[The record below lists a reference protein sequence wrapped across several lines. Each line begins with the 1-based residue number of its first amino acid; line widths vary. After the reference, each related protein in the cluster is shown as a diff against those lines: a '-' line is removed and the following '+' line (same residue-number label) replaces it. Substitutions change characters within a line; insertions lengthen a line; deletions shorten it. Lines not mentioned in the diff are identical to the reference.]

1 MPYLL
6 LLVVVIFSS
15 FARADGLNVLITKA
29 LNSHPDLMVQEARL
43 QIANTQLDLAKE
55 QFYPTFSV
63 SVENVAKT
71 RDVDRNYGTDQ
82 AVATFRLQQTLYA
95 FGRLRAS
102 EAKFAAGV
110 NSQTLALEEIKL
122 DLAQSVLQA
131 WGEWFVADLRLEA
144 IIKNKKTHQE
154 LKDSVSRRAE
164 KGASSPS
171 EVRLSVARLAQV
183 EAQLANAMLQ
193 AEAAKVKLEQ
203 LVGEPLPS
211 GAEPRQFLEYVLDE
225 SPVMVMQALS
235 INPTLMRYA
244 SDIAQSEAEVEEEIA
259 ALGPEIYLRAEHQ
272 RGDYATDI
280 PFQNRVFIGFQSDF
294 GAGSSALMEVKL
306 AEQRITTLKA
316 EVEAAKRDIVERVQL
331 ELTQLRLLDVRQKAL
346 ELSLSANEDIAKAFN
361 RQYLA
366 GRRSWVEVMNT
377 ARELSQAELEL
388 AELKAAK
395 VLSYWR
401 LSFLVNGV
409 TGTLAA
415 SQPISMN

>member
-1 MPYLL
+1 M
-6 LLVVVIFSS
+6 IFFSP
-15 FARADGLNVLITKA
+15 FTFADGLSHLIVKA
-29 LNSHPDLMVQEARL
+29 LNTHPDLMVQEARL
-43 QIANTQLDLAKE
+43 EIANTQLELAKE

-63 SVENVAKT
+63 SVENVAQT
-71 RDVDRNYGTDQ
+71 RDVDRNFGKDQ

-110 NSQTLALEEIKL
+110 DSQILALEEIKL
-122 DLAQSVLQA
+122 ELAQSVLQA
-131 WGEWFVADLRLEA
+131 WGEWYAAELRLEA
-144 IIKNKKTHQE
+144 IFKNKQTHE
-154 LKDSVSRRAE
+154 HLRDSVSRRVE

-171 EVRLSVARLAQV
+171 EVRLSEARLAQV
-183 EAQLANAMLQ
+183 EAQLANAQLQ

-203 LVGEPLPS
+203 LIGEPLS
-211 GAEPRQFLEYVLDE
+211 GESEPRQFLDYVLGE
-225 SPVMVMQALS
+225 RSQMINQALS
-235 INPTLMRYA
+235 INPTLMRFA
-244 SDIAQSEAEVEEEIA
+244 ADIKQSEAEVEEQIA

-272 RGDYATDI
+272 RGDFATDI

-306 AEQRITTLKA
+306 AEQRITTLNA
-316 EVEAAKRDIVERVQL
+316 EVEVVKRDITERVKL

-415 SQPISMN
+415 SQSISMNE

>member
-1 MPYLL
+1 MQYLL
-6 LLVVVIFSS
+6 LLVLVVSAS
-15 FARADGLNVLITKA
+15 VQADGLNQLITKA
-29 LNSHPDLMVQEARL
+29 LNTHPDLAVQEARL
-43 QIANTQLDLAKE
+43 EIANTQLDLAKE
-55 QFYPTFSV
+55 QFSPTFSV
-63 SVENVAKT
+63 SVENVAKP
-71 RDVDRNYGTDQ
+71 RDADRNFGSDQ

-110 NSQTLALEEIKL
+110 DSQTLALEEIKL
-122 DLAQSVLQA
+122 ELAQSVLQA
-131 WGEWFVADLRLEA
+131 WGEWYAAELRLDA
-144 IIKNKKTHQE
+144 VFKNKQTHEE
-154 LKDSVSRRAE
+154 LRDSVSRRAE

-171 EVRLSVARLAQV
+171 EVRLSEARLAQV
-183 EAQLANAMLQ
+183 EAQLANAQLQ

-203 LVGEPLPS
+203 LVGEPLAQT
-211 GAEPRQFLEYVLDE
+211 AEPRQFLDYALGER
-225 SPVMVMQALS
+225 SQMVMQALS
-235 INPTLMRYA
+235 IHPTLMRFA
-244 SDIAQSEAEVEEEIA
+244 ADIKQSEAEVEEQIA
-259 ALGPEIYLRAEHQ
+259 ALGPELYLRAEHQ
-272 RGDYATDI
+272 RGDFATDI

-316 EVEAAKRDIVERVQL
+316 EVEVVKRDVTERVKL
-331 ELTQLRLLDVRQKAL
+331 ELTQLRLLDVRQEAL

>member
-1 MPYLL
+1 MQYLL
-6 LLVVVIFSS
+6 LLVLVVSAS
-15 FARADGLNVLITKA
+15 VQADGLNQLITKA
-29 LNSHPDLMVQEARL
+29 LNTHPDLAVQEARL
-43 QIANTQLDLAKE
+43 EIANTQLDLAKE

-71 RDVDRNYGTDQ
+71 RDADRNFGSDQ

-110 NSQTLALEEIKL
+110 DSQTLALEEIKL
-122 DLAQSVLQA
+122 ELAQSVLQA
-131 WGEWFVADLRLEA
+131 WGEWYAAELRLDA
-144 IIKNKKTHQE
+144 VFKNKQTHEE
-154 LKDSVSRRAE
+154 LRDSVSRRAE

-171 EVRLSVARLAQV
+171 EVRLSEARLAQV
-183 EAQLANAMLQ
+183 EAQLANAQLQ

-203 LVGEPLPS
+203 LVGEPLAQT
-211 GAEPRQFLEYVLDE
+211 AEPRQFLDYALGER
-225 SPVMVMQALS
+225 SQMVMQALS
-235 INPTLMRYA
+235 IHPTLMRFA
-244 SDIAQSEAEVEEEIA
+244 ADIKQSEAEVEEQIA
-259 ALGPEIYLRAEHQ
+259 ALGPELYLRAEHQ
-272 RGDYATDI
+272 RGDFATDI

-316 EVEAAKRDIVERVQL
+316 EVEVVKRDVTERVKL
-331 ELTQLRLLDVRQKAL
+331 ELTQLRLLDVRQEAL